1 MNNLWTD
8 EEGAGPQLGDISW
21 AAPLS
26 PRRRWQGCPMRTR
39 TPSITA
45 AT

>member
-8 EEGAGPQLGDISW
+8 EEGAGPQLRDIPW

-26 PRRRWQGCPMRTR
+26 PQSQQQGCPMRTR
-39 TPSITA
+39 TLSITA